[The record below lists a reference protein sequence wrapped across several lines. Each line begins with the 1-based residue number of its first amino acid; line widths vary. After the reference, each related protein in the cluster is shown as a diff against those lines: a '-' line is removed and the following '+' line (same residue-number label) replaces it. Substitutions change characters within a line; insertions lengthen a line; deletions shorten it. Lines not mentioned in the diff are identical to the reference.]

1 MTRRSSSVR
10 AAIRTALTF
19 LDRRDRRLL
28 MLAVIVQMAT
38 SLLDLFGVVL
48 IGLVGALS
56 LAFNDRQTPP
66 WVDSVVS
73 TFDLGGLS
81 DGALIAAI
89 AGTAAALLLAKSVVS
104 PLLMAR
110 VLRFLARRE
119 AIVSARLTRE
129 VVSRPI
135 TFIQG
140 RSSQET
146 SQALGQGVNFAVSVV
161 LGQMAV
167 ALSESALLVLLS
179 AVLLVVN
186 PVAAVGAIA
195 FFAVVGWGMQ
205 QVLGPRAG
213 KFGRGRTAADTD
225 TLRLVQEVI
234 GAYREIAITDRRSF
248 YIGRI
253 EALRGEAAGFA
264 AGSQL
269 VNLLPKYISEAALV
283 LGSFALAGV
292 LFATEPIVSAVGTFA
307 LFLAAATR
315 IMPSLLRLQGAA
327 LGMRIAAASAGFT
340 LQLVDDLR
348 ASAGEAP
355 VLEAIEVSAGYPCR
369 EHVGFIPNCRVRDVT
384 FTYPG
389 ADRPALQDVNL
400 VIEQGQS
407 LALVGRSGSGK
418 STLADLILG
427 LLPPDRGEVS
437 IAGMAPSVAERKWP
451 GAIGYVPQDVMLA
464 DDSVRANVA
473 LGLPRSEI
481 DDEAVWDALRRAHL
495 AEYLRQ
501 QPEGLDTP
509 VGERGV
515 RFSGGQRQR
524 LGIARA
530 LFTRPRFLVLDEA
543 TSALDAETEEA
554 ITQMLRELEHDVTT
568 VIVAHHLSTIR
579 HVDMVA
585 YLELGTIL
593 VQGTFDEVSDR
604 VPAMKRG
611 FQ

>member
-1 MTRRSSSVR
+1 MR